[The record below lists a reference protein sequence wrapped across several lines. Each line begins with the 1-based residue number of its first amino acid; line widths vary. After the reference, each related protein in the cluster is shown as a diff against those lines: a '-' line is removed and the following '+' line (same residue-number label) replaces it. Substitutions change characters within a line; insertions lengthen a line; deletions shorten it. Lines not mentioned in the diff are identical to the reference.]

1 MSFALVD
8 VNNFYASCER
18 VFNPSLAGRV
28 VVVLSNNDGCVIA
41 RSAEAKK
48 LGIPMAMPYFQA
60 EKLLRQHGGVAL
72 SSNYELYAD
81 MSNRVMSIL
90 ARYSPAQEV
99 YSIDEC
105 FLGMEGFS
113 DRFKRGQRIREQV
126 LRWTGLPVCVGFGA
140 TKTLAKLANHC
151 AKKGLAG
158 CDGVCDLIDQSQA
171 EQDAL
176 FARIEVGDVWGVG
189 RRIARKLE
197 GLHIHTVRD
206 LRDADPSFIRRQ
218 FSVVLERTV
227 QELRGL
233 SCLALED
240 VIPAKQQIMCSR
252 SFGQPVVDEQ
262 DLREAVS
269 SYASRAA
276 AKLRQQGSVAS
287 AVHVYL
293 QTNPFKPQEKQY
305 SQGLT
310 LPFRAPTADTL
321 RIVRAATAALTQLF
335 RPGYRYKK
343 AGVMLVGIQKGTEQA
358 CGLFDTGKE
367 KSEALMRV
375 MDAINLRNGKGTIRL
390 AGEGSERP
398 WQMRRERMS
407 PRVTTRWGELVQ
419 IRNTVF

>member
-48 LGIPMAMPYFQA
+48 LGIPMAMPYFQV
-60 EKLLRQHGGVAL
+60 EKLLRQHDGVAF

-90 ARYSPAQEV
+90 AQYSPEQEV

-105 FLGMEGFS
+105 FLGMSGFT
-113 DRFKRGQRIREQV
+113 DRVERGQRIREQV
-126 LRWTGLPVCVGFGA
+126 MRWTGLPVCVGFGA

-158 CDGVCDLIDQSQA
+158 SNGVCDLIDQSQA

-176 FARIEVGDVWGVG
+176 FGRIEVGEVWGVG
-189 RRIARKLE
+189 RRIGRKLE
-197 GLHIHTVRD
+197 GLHIHTVQQ
-206 LRDADPSFIRRQ
+206 LRDADPAFIRQQ

-227 QELRGL
+227 QELRGI

-240 VIPAKQQIMCSR
+240 VTPAKQQIMCSR

-262 DLREAVS
+262 DLREAVT

-276 AKLRQQGSVAS
+276 EKLRQQGSVAS

-305 SQGLT
+305 SRGVT
-310 LPFRAPTADTL
+310 LAFETPTADTL
-321 RIVRAATAALTQLF
+321 RITRTATEALTHLF

-343 AGVMLVGIQKGTEQA
+343 AGVMLVGIQRGAEQTPS
-358 CGLFDTGKE
+358 LFDTGKE
-367 KSEALMRV
+367 KSDALMRV
-375 MDAINLRNGKGTIRL
+375 MDAINQRNGKGTIRL
-390 AGEGSERP
+390 AVEGSERP

-407 PRVTTRWGELVQ
+407 PRVTTKWKELLR
-419 IRNTVF
+419 IGS